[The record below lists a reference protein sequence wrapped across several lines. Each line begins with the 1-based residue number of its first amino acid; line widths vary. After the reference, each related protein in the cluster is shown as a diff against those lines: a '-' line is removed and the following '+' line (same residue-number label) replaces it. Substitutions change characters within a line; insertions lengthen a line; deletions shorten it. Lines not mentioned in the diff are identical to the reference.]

1 MPASIKT
8 RALLANYF
16 LSPAG
21 AGAGGVAGRSG
32 DTERGSG
39 DLLQQE
45 RAISSCSCEQVA
57 ADAETATGTKSAT
70 NDNTFNI

>member
-16 LSPAG
+16 LSSAGAG

-39 DLLQQE
+39 DLL
-45 RAISSCSCEQVA
+45 
-57 ADAETATGTKSAT
+57 
-70 NDNTFNI
+70 